1 MRVALV
7 HDWFPAY
14 RGGERVVSSLLGL
27 FPEAD
32 VFTLFDFL
40 SQAERDEYFGG
51 REVHR
56 QCDEQLAVGAPLLPT
71 PVLSLPVLHGAV

>member
-1 MRVALV
+1 MRIALV

-40 SQAERDEYFGG
+40 TQIERDAHFC
-51 REVHR
+51 RQKVHGQR
-56 QCDEQLAVGAPLLPT
+56 NE
-71 PVLSLPVLHGAV
+71 